1 MASNASDDPT
11 SLTCGLCNETYQYKD
26 GPLILPCLHSF
37 CKPCLSK
44 YIVKEKSTDKKM
56 TCPTCNA
63 SFPHPKS
70 VDNFPIN
77 LRLAHMTE
85 SSAYKKQAKN
95 INGNVKCQKCEG
107 TSKDATTFCCNHRKF
122 LCSHCKHLHQLFLD
136 EEDHVM
142 IDIATYQ
149 KGEFKIHPHPPK
161 CPQHK
166 EKLVIFCNKC
176 KELICLYCAQT
187 EHQDHEKSSVDK
199 TSESEKAELQNLMSG
214 VDEALGKLDQSL
226 QQIQEMREKVKVCAE
241 KATARIDK
249 ACNDLIQAVEDKRKI
264 LQRKCREI
272 AKGKDD
278 VLLNQMVELEH
289 LRKDLSY
296 AKLHANDAINNYS
309 PEEVLSVKKVIQHQ
323 LSSKMELYQ
332 QKSMELREDDTI
344 NTSLQIDPLVEEVRK
359 FGFFPNVPDPL
370 KCHVEGL
377 VAPQATVGKEK
388 QVTVVLEDE
397 TGDPVQGK
405 AYFQYQLRMVANDPD
420 QCVHQKASIEQSNK
434 RDGITTLRFTP
445 DRPGEYQLTVM
456 VRNRP
461 IANPYKIIARHHR
474 DYKGFGNIPVTYK
487 NVGGYCHG
495 VAVDDNGTIY
505 ATDISNNTIKV
516 FRPDGTEGQI
526 GGPDEVGGGLSSP
539 TMLAIQDDVI
549 YVVNNQSHMVKMYS
563 TEGRFIGRFGG
574 YGSGNGQFNYPWGIC
589 TDEKGRILV
598 ADYGNNRIQVFT
610 SKGNFIMLFPC
621 SGCPYDIAVDPEG
634 NFHVALSG
642 DNDIAVYSQDGR
654 QIKTYNLGGK
664 LQGPRGIYID
674 DGGNRIISAYS
685 SKEVHITDA
694 EGKLISTRW
703 IEDSWG
709 ITMDRNGVIYVAEYT
724 NNRVS
729 IYRMSSSFIRTSHRY

>member
-11 SLTCGLCNETYQYKD
+11 SLICGLCNETYQYKD
-26 GPLILPCLHSF
+26 GPLMLPCLHSF
-37 CKPCLSK
+37 CKLCLSK
-44 YIVKEKSTDKKM
+44 YIVKEKSMDKKM
-56 TCPTCNA
+56 TCPTCTA
-63 SFPHPKS
+63 SFPHPTS

-85 SSAYKKQAKN
+85 SSAYEKQAKD
-95 INGNVKCQKCEG
+95 GNVKCQKCEG
-107 TSKDATTFCCNHRKF
+107 TSKDATTFCCNHHTF

-149 KGEFKIHPHPPK
+149 KGEFKINPHPPK

-166 EKLVIFCNKC
+166 EKLAIFCNKC

-199 TSESEKAELQNLMSG
+199 TSESEKAELQKLMSG

-226 QQIQEMREKVKVCAE
+226 QQIQEMREKVKVSAE
-241 KATARIDK
+241 KATTRIHK
-249 ACNDLIQAVEDKRKI
+249 ACDDLIQAVEDRRKI
-264 LQRKCREI
+264 LHRKCQET
-272 AKGKDD
+272 AEGKDD
-278 VLLNQMVELEH
+278 VLLSQMVELEL

-296 AKLHANDAINNYS
+296 AKLHANDAINNHN

-323 LSSKMELYQ
+323 LSNKMESYQ
-332 QKSMELREDDTI
+332 QKSVELREDDTI

-359 FGFFPNVPDPL
+359 FGFFPGVPDPS
-370 KCHVEGL
+370 KCHVEGV
-377 VAPQATVGKEK
+377 VATQATVGKEK
-388 QVTVVLEDE
+388 QVTIVLEDE
-397 TGDPVQGK
+397 TGEPVQGK

-420 QCVHQKASIEQSNK
+420 QCVHQKASIERSNE
-434 RDGITTLRFTP
+434 RDGITILRFTP
-445 DRPGEYQLTVM
+445 DQPGEYQLTVM

-461 IANPYKIIARHHR
+461 ITNPYKITARH
-474 DYKGFGNIPVTYK
+474 YKDFRNMPVTYK

-495 VAVDDNGTIY
+495 VAVHDNGTVY
-505 ATDISNNTIKV
+505 ATDYTNHTIKV

-526 GGPDEVGGGLSSP
+526 RGPDEVGGGLSGP
-539 TMLAIQDDVI
+539 TMLAIQDNVI
-549 YVVNNQSHMVKMYS
+549 YVANNHSHMVKMYS
-563 TEGRFIGRFGG
+563 TEERYIGGFGG
-574 YGSGNGQFNYPWGIC
+574 HGSGNGQFKGPWGIC

-598 ADYGNNRIQVFT
+598 ADYCNKRIQVFS
-610 SKGNFIMLFPC
+610 SKGNFIMLFQC
-621 SGCPYDIAVDPEG
+621 SGYPYDIAVDPQG
-634 NFHVALSG
+634 NIHVALCS
-642 DNDIAVYSQDGR
+642 NNHIAVYSQDGR

-674 DGGNRIISAYS
+674 DEGNRLISDIS
-685 SKEVHITDA
+685 SKVHITNA
-694 EGKLISTRW
+694 KGKLISTRKF
-703 IEDSWG
+703 EDNWG
-709 ITMDRNGVIYVAEYT
+709 VTIDKNGAIYVAEYT

-729 IYRMSSSFIRTSHRY
+729 IY